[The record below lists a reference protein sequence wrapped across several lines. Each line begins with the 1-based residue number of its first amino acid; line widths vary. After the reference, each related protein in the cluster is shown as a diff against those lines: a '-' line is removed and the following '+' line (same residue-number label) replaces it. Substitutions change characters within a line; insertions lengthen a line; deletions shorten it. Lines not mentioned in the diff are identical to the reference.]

1 MQVDRLILWCLWIG
15 GALLAVL
22 ALAGALWLALFALGD
37 VGGAAIMRGL
47 ALLVFAA
54 WGVNFVTL
62 VTLLAIAR
70 LNDHRAAPRDDL
82 ACEAPPREE

>member
-1 MQVDRLILWCLWIG
+1 MHVDRLILWSLWIG

-47 ALLVFAA
+47 ALLVFAV
-54 WGVNFVTL
+54 WGVDFVTL

-70 LNDHRAAPRDDL
+70 LNDRRDSPRDERADTAAPR
-82 ACEAPPREE
+82 EE